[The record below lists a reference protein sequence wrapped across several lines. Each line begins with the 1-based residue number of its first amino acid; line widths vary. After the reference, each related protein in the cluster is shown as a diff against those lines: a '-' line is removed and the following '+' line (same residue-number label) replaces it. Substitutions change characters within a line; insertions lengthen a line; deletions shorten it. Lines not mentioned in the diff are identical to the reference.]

1 MGLRKEALAGGGG
14 GNAAAGKDGKMTI
27 SSICSFLQDEW
38 RAHEAAKNQWHKE
51 RKTIMGRVA
60 ELEKQCGTLKGAVA
74 MYERRMQM
82 LENVLR
88 KERGYPPVELPE
100 LPELPQKEAASP
112 PLAPLTTLMESPPGA
127 SLPLPPS
134 EPEMEAISLGSTP
147 PPVPGPLGARSDA
160 APVQK
165 DLFGAKAG
173 GEAEAAGRAQ
183 AESAVGVAADAGE
196 AMPAQAGTS
205 DAEEAPEEE
214 RGRPRTYNP
223 PNRSA
228 AAARPPSPPPNF
240 LRSAGVL
247 DAAAQDPEELYQ
259 RQVQREAA
267 AAASSS
273 AAPRDGESVG
283 AGPVGK
289 SEVEGEG
296 KTAPG
301 KARSGRRALQAV
313 LESRAA
319 GGGEP
324 DGEKEKEKE
333 GERAEEA
340 GRGEQEAAGGRP
352 RASGKVGKTATR
364 FRASIGSGFASNVGA
379 GFQSGGDSSGP
390 AGHTQSPGSKA
401 GRGGGSGSG
410 GSGVPKGGPAQKTPG
425 AGGNKVKRPPPL
437 KKPPDADEEILRL
450 AVDLGIWTD
459 DSPRG
464 QDAAA
469 AVAAASAGA
478 VVSGTEAGR
487 PDEVAASPVSPSAA
501 GPVEATPPE
510 RVAPGR
516 QRSRESMG
524 GTPPS
529 SGRRVSD
536 DFNWVCDAPELSPK
550 SAGSRT
556 GRGGGTRATRD
567 GAAFWHRRQPLRSHL
582 SPVWG
587 MSLSWDAEK
596 GDNSLT
602 LLSASEDATVK
613 LWSLSGSLTDLSG
626 LPASEAAGLEVVKDV
641 EPRVT
646 LRGHDGAVT
655 CVGLNARDGLAYS
668 GGIDGTIKVWTLPQ
682 PPFGLYSEYGAA
694 HRQLSRTLECH
705 TDALWGLA
713 VQPSNPRRFV
723 SASAD
728 GSLRLWDTSL
738 SRPNLRSYMMSPGGA
753 SGAHPVAVCF
763 PPALDTSF
771 NTFFLAGFSGGQ
783 VARFDIAT
791 GEAASLQEPA
801 GVQGPVTALAIA
813 PVTPHTVFA
822 AYADGLICRF
832 DAGRSPGTSATI
844 APAHEE
850 EGCSALAVAHDG
862 LTVATGGPSG
872 AVSLWDARRL
882 DSPLHT
888 AGMHHSRAGEGCLA
902 LEFAPPP
909 AGKAL
914 PGHTTAVLASAGA
927 DGVVQM
933 MALPSAAPG

>member
-1 MGLRKEALAGGGG
+1 M
-14 GNAAAGKDGKMTI
+14 
-27 SSICSFLQDEW
+27 
-38 RAHEAAKNQWHKE
+38 
-51 RKTIMGRVA
+51 
-60 ELEKQCGTLKGAVA
+60 
-74 MYERRMQM
+74 
-82 LENVLR
+82 
-88 KERGYPPVELPE
+88 
-100 LPELPQKEAASP
+100 
-112 PLAPLTTLMESPPGA
+112 
-127 SLPLPPS
+127 
-134 EPEMEAISLGSTP
+134 
-147 PPVPGPLGARSDA
+147 
-160 APVQK
+160 
-165 DLFGAKAG
+165 
-173 GEAEAAGRAQ
+173 
-183 AESAVGVAADAGE
+183 
-196 AMPAQAGTS
+196 
-205 DAEEAPEEE
+205 
-214 RGRPRTYNP
+214 
-223 PNRSA
+223 
-228 AAARPPSPPPNF
+228 
-240 LRSAGVL
+240 
-247 DAAAQDPEELYQ
+247 
-259 RQVQREAA
+259 QREAA

-410 GSGVPKGGPAQKTPG
+410 GSGVPKGGPAQKVAPPASPRGPPGSAVCFHTCLFDTVICVCRTAASGPSEAPRVSLYNACMSIGRCKERERERDRTRKNRTREPRQFLLSSTNCCTVCIPGAALPQQTPG

-596 GDNSLT
+596 GTHRRENRRDLT
-602 LLSASEDATVK
+602 
-613 LWSLSGSLTDLSG
+613 GFNH
-626 LPASEAAGLEVVKDV
+626 EVV
-641 EPRVT
+641 
-646 LRGHDGAVT
+646 
-655 CVGLNARDGLAYS
+655 
-668 GGIDGTIKVWTLPQ
+668 
-682 PPFGLYSEYGAA
+682 F
-694 HRQLSRTLECH
+694 
-705 TDALWGLA
+705 
-713 VQPSNPRRFV
+713 
-723 SASAD
+723 
-728 GSLRLWDTSL
+728 
-738 SRPNLRSYMMSPGGA
+738 
-753 SGAHPVAVCF
+753 
-763 PPALDTSF
+763 
-771 NTFFLAGFSGGQ
+771 
-783 VARFDIAT
+783 
-791 GEAASLQEPA
+791 
-801 GVQGPVTALAIA
+801 
-813 PVTPHTVFA
+813 
-822 AYADGLICRF
+822 
-832 DAGRSPGTSATI
+832 
-844 APAHEE
+844 
-850 EGCSALAVAHDG
+850 
-862 LTVATGGPSG
+862 
-872 AVSLWDARRL
+872 
-882 DSPLHT
+882 
-888 AGMHHSRAGEGCLA
+888 
-902 LEFAPPP
+902 
-909 AGKAL
+909 
-914 PGHTTAVLASAGA
+914 
-927 DGVVQM
+927 
-933 MALPSAAPG
+933 